1 MTDAVEDDPVR
12 RVTQAKV
19 LEALGK
25 FQPGVS
31 DLERI
36 YMASGID
43 PIYGPDVD
51 YNLDYQLLAGQPYAN
66 YLTTTGTPIGGTGGG
81 TRDGGISTLPRY
93 TYPYNPDAED
103 FELDIINLPE
113 TTVDTRISPTQ
124 GGSDPAD
131 FYSPYTLYG
140 EGALDFDFK
149 KGEPIDWKNSRIG
162 KLFKKEYDKAKEKGI
177 DLSLSGQIDKITKT
191 DSKDLP
197 LIGGLISMGDRGIAA
212 LRNLIPFGKQ
222 KTSAPEDY
230 SPIYP
235 EMSDTKTDMGGYAG
249 GYQQPPDIMNDPFF
263 TGDLSLDDLSDPSN
277 LLKRLDRAMK
287 EQGIETQN
295 RIDALG
301 RVKEKWEEARKQSG
315 QEDERTT
322 EQMVEDALAVDFSDY
337 LPSIEE
343 RVTKAI
349 ESRQKGGG
357 LGIGGYRYGAM
368 DAPDSAFKVT
378 TPHSDRIYRT
388 YDDKGNPSGFRVSA
402 ENIGSRG
409 FGGIK
414 SRMLPRA
421 GKGFGGRNPFAGEA
435 PLPGSPDYAEY
446 LIDSMGFDP
455 KKFQRE
461 IERAVARDIPFVQ
474 MDDGQGNSYLIDK
487 KTQAVI
493 FGPFPTGDNSV
504 SSIPRIGSMSEGGL
518 AAFAKGD
525 LVENFPRKNG
535 QISGPGT
542 EKSDDIPAMLSD
554 GEFVTNAAALR
565 GIGRMAGASA
575 NDRAEQRRLGAREMY
590 KLQRRGM
597 KAAGVV

>member
-66 YLTTTGTPIGGTGGG
+66 YLTTTGTPIGSTGGG
-81 TRDGGISTLPRY
+81 TRDGGISTLPEY
-93 TYPYNPDAED
+93 TIPSTPDAED
-103 FELDIINLPE
+103 FELDVINLPE

-131 FYSPYTLYG
+131 FYSPYMLYG
-140 EGALDFDFK
+140 EGALDYDFK
-149 KGEPIDWKNSRIG
+149 EGEPIDWANTRIA
-162 KLFKKEYDKAKEKGI
+162 KRLRKEAKEFGDKDFLSEGLEGLSKVDPRKIPGI
-177 DLSLSGQIDKITKT
+177 SALL
-191 DSKDLP
+191 
-197 LIGGLISMGDRGIAA
+197 SMGERGIAA
-212 LRNLIPFGKQ
+212 LRNLLPRYREDVDAYGQTFKGDMV
-222 KTSAPEDY
+222 SAEGLGLYPEDQGGDSSAAGRY
-230 SPIYP
+230 A
-235 EMSDTKTDMGGYAG
+235 DLDQAVTDQIVQDAL
-249 GYQQPPDIMNDPFF
+249 DIDA
-263 TGDLSLDDLSDPSN
+263 DE
-277 LLKRLDRAMK
+277 LLKSIDAIDTDVVPKRIRDAQAAEKADRV
-287 EQGIETQN
+287 QQT
-295 RIDALG
+295 IDALD
-301 RVKEKWEEARKQSG
+301 AR
-315 QEDERTT
+315 
-322 EQMVEDALAVDFSDY
+322 A
-337 LPSIEE
+337 
-343 RVTKAI
+343 
-349 ESRQKGGG
+349 KGGG

-368 DAPDSAFKVT
+368 DAPDSAWKVS
-378 TPHSDRIYRT
+378 TPHLDR
-388 YDDKGNPSGFRVSA
+388 K
-402 ENIGSRG
+402 
-409 FGGIK
+409 FGGASAAEWGRRGTGGIRG
-414 SRMLPRA
+414 RMLPRA

-461 IERAVARDIPFVQ
+461 IEEAVARDVPFVQ

-493 FGPFPTGDNSV
+493 LGPFPTGDNSV
-504 SSIPRIGSMSEGGL
+504 SSIPGIGSMAEGGL

-525 LVENFPRKNG
+525 LVEKFPRKNG

-590 KLQRRGM
+590 KLQRKGM
-597 KAAGVV
+597 KAAGVG